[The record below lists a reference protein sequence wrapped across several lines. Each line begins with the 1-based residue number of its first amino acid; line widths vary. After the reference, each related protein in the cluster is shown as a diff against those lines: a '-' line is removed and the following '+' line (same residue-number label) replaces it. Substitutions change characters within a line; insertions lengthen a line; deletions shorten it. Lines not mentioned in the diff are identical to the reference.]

1 MFFYFLFLTFYT
13 IHIANTVN
21 LKDDDIIPES
31 SSSNQSL
38 ASSQVALTDY
48 RTFER
53 DATPHPSFSQQHHS
67 HQGNGF
73 KLSNERK
80 RALRDFFTVLALSFH
95 AVLEGLAIGLES
107 ESSDVWILFAGW

>member
-1 MFFYFLFLTFYT
+1 M
-13 IHIANTVN
+13 N
-21 LKDDDIIPES
+21 LEDDDIMPES
-31 SSSNQSL
+31 RTSNQSL
-38 ASSQVALTDY
+38 ASSQVPLTDY

-53 DATPHPSFSQQHHS
+53 DATPRPSFSQQYHS

-107 ESSDVWILFAGW
+107 ESSNVWILFAGW

>member
-1 MFFYFLFLTFYT
+1 MFFPFFLYFFIT
-13 IHIANTVN
+13 IHNANIVN
-21 LKDDDIIPES
+21 LKDDDIMPES

-53 DATPHPSFSQQHHS
+53 DATPHPRFSQQHHS